1 METQILLILLP
12 FKVCMYIYIVSR
24 WSFARVDSLRKDLGR
39 KREEQQALNMKG
51 RILWVVA

>member
-1 METQILLILLP
+1 
-12 FKVCMYIYIVSR
+12 MYIYIVSR